1 MSTSPPSPR
10 HLPPDS
16 SGTAAGLF
24 GGRQAAKVRAIVNA
38 DLLPEER
45 ASADAMVMTAWLT
58 AAQRA
63 QYAPSLRSGP
73 DAEEFIQ
80 RLADERRV
88 VLEEGADAVA
98 DELDAAAE
106 AEAGARQLPLRVV
119 EGVLL
124 LVVVGAFAATV
135 VQGVRAE
142 GGGLAERIPENALA
156 LLVTMLVAALLA
168 AVVGA
173 VATRRRDRILLDW
186 AVSRPG
192 QLGRGLPL
200 RRPLQGESAGPA
212 LVRALGPALLVG
224 AGVLAIVA
232 GAAVLLITL
241 MRGEDGEMA
250 RWSPWMLGGGAASL
264 VAAVLI
270 VYLRSRRQL
279 QSARRAR
286 ACEWIG
292 HAPPGEEPPAL

>member
-1 MSTSPPSPR
+1 
-10 HLPPDS
+10 
-16 SGTAAGLF
+16 
-24 GGRQAAKVRAIVNA
+24 
-38 DLLPEER
+38 
-45 ASADAMVMTAWLT
+45 
-58 AAQRA
+58 
-63 QYAPSLRSGP
+63 
-73 DAEEFIQ
+73 
-80 RLADERRV
+80 
-88 VLEEGADAVA
+88 
-98 DELDAAAE
+98 
-106 AEAGARQLPLRVV
+106 
-119 EGVLL
+119 
-124 LVVVGAFAATV
+124 
-135 VQGVRAE
+135 
-142 GGGLAERIPENALA
+142 
-156 LLVTMLVAALLA
+156 MLVAALLA

>member
-1 MSTSPPSPR
+1 
-10 HLPPDS
+10 
-16 SGTAAGLF
+16 
-24 GGRQAAKVRAIVNA
+24 
-38 DLLPEER
+38 
-45 ASADAMVMTAWLT
+45 MTAWLT

-98 DELDAAAE
+98 DELDSAAE

-192 QLGRGLPL
+192 QLGRGLPM
-200 RRPLQGESAGPA
+200 RRPLQGGSAGPA
-212 LVRALGPALLVG
+212 VVRSLGPALLVG

-232 GAAVLLITL
+232 GAAMLLITL
-241 MRGEDGEMA
+241 MLRDGA
-250 RWSPWMLGGGAASL
+250 GDGALAPWLLGGGATVL
-264 VAAVLI
+264 VIAVLA
-270 VYLRSRRQL
+270 VYARSRHQVKTV
-279 QSARRAR
+279 RRAR
-286 ACEWIG
+286 AAAWIG
-292 HAPPGEEPPAL
+292 PMTLPEEPPVL